1 MFLQRANKNSKTC
14 DSLCKEKGKKLS
26 NNSNYLLLMVNLT
39 VVLWIV
45 LIFFSK
51 ATIRVTRLRQFHSLP
66 STVCTILW
74 TASW

>member
-1 MFLQRANKNSKTC
+1 MFLERANRNSKTE
-14 DSLCKEKGKKLS
+14 SPCKEKGQKLS

-51 ATIRVTRLRQFHSLP
+51 AAIRVTCVSQFHSLP

-74 TASW
+74 TAS